1 MQRIATFTKIHGNGN
16 VEVIVNGIVNKE
28 IEMLIKREDEKL
40 RKKNEELKNL
50 RTLVH
55 SLEKKRNKA
64 IQEKYSAMM
73 KPHRATVREKMG
85 LILAGII
92 CLNEDFIYI
101 EYPDWIE
108 RK

>member
-50 RTLVH
+50 RALVH

-73 KPHRATVREKMG
+73 KPHKVTIREKIG
-85 LILAGII
+85 LIIAGII
-92 CLNEDFIYI
+92 CWNEDFVYI